1 MSSRPNQFSLHTAMF
16 ESRFWPCDC
25 HRSHGWNT
33 LHNCNFETGAF
44 QVRESIK
51 VDVGTEYAGLQ
62 PLAPI

>member
-33 LHNCNFETGAF
+33 LHNCSFEQERF
-44 QVRESIK
+44 K
-51 VDVGTEYAGLQ
+51 YAS
-62 PLAPI
+62 PLKWM